1 MKLKFLP
8 FVLLF
13 AAVPVWAEEAAEVA
27 SETKPEEES
36 EAKWTFDVRELSLSY
51 SNTTVSNS
59 REYKNSPVSAY
70 SADSQYNIVGKLD
83 TFLNRSTE
91 NGLWQNNLMMM
102 YGKLKIKP
110 VDEPAE
116 SSESADKIW
125 LSSDYNQKMWRYWN
139 ADIGPFAQVAF
150 QTEFTAN
157 QDSPRYKVISGREGL
172 KMFEGEY
179 IKELYGALVEEYDFT
194 YSDAK
199 NTKWAW
205 EIGARLEH
213 PLREGVK
220 LTGTARYTDYFSY
233 SKYVPTDLCY
243 DLELTGKMEVALTD
257 TLAFAPYISYRQ
269 GKARGTDK
277 KGSNLMVGLSLKYA
291 DLFNLN

>member
-8 FVLLF
+8 LVLLL
-13 AAVPVWAEEAAEVA
+13 AATPVWAEETAEA
-27 SETKPEEES
+27 KAEED

-83 TFLNRSTE
+83 TFLNRSTA
-91 NGLWQNNLMMM
+91 NGLWQNNLMMT

-125 LSSDYNQKMWRYWN
+125 VSSDYNQKMWRYWD
-139 ADIGPFAQVAF
+139 ADVGPFAQLAF

-157 QDSPRYKVISGREGL
+157 QDSPRYKVVSGREGL

-205 EIGARLEH
+205 EVGARLEH
-213 PLREGVK
+213 PIREGVK
-220 LTGTARYTDYFSY
+220 LTGTFRYTDYFSY

-243 DLELTGKMEVALTD
+243 DLEATAKMEVALTD

>member
-1 MKLKFLP
+1 MKFKN
-8 FVLLF
+8 LLF
-13 AAVPVWAEEAAEVA
+13 VMLAVTCPALAQEESAA
-27 SETKPEEES
+27 SEAGAE
-36 EAKWTFDVRELSLSY
+36 EAKWTFDVREVSLSY

-83 TFLNRSTE
+83 VFLNRSGD
-91 NGLWQNNLMMM
+91 NGLWQNNVMLN

-125 LSSDYNQKMWRYWN
+125 ISTDYNQKMWRHWN
-139 ADIGPFAQVAF
+139 ADIGPFVQAAF

-194 YSDAK
+194 YSQNK

-205 EIGARLEH
+205 EVGARAEF
-213 PLREGVK
+213 PIREGVK

-233 SKYVPTDLCY
+233 SEYVGTDLQY
-243 DLELTGKMEVALTD
+243 DLDLTAKMEVSLTD

-269 GKARGTDK
+269 GKARETSK
-277 KGSNLMVGLSLKYA
+277 TGSNLMIGLSLKYA